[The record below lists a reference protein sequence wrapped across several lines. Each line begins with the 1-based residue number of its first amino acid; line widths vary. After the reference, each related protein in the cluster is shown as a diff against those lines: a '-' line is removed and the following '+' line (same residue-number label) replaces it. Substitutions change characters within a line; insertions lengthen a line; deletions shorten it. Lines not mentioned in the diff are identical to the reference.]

1 MDAGVCDE
9 CMSSVNT
16 FSILLSSKMSGEA
29 DVGLSVFIRL
39 FLVFS

>member
-1 MDAGVCDE
+1 MNEGVCDE
-9 CMSSVNT
+9 FMNSVNT
-16 FSILLSSKMSGEA
+16 FSILISSKMSEA